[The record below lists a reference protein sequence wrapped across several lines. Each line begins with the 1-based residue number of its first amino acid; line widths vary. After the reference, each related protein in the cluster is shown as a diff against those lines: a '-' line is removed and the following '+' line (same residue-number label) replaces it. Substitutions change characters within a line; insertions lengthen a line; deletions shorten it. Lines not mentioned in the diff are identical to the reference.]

1 MTAEEIAAR
10 IEGWLRHYRGAVDEK
25 YRDRSI
31 SVLVHPLLGA
41 FLRRGF
47 PSRVTK
53 WKFGIRGI
61 PFRVEEDA
69 ALDPLAFIVRDEKSG
84 KPITGKYV
92 PG

>member
-1 MTAEEIAAR
+1 MPATD
-10 IEGWLRHYRGAVDEK
+10 VSV
-25 YRDRSI
+25 RDRPI
-31 SVLVHPLLGA
+31 AVVVHPLLGA

-47 PSRVTK
+47 PSRITR
-53 WKFGIRGI
+53 WRFGIRGI

-69 ALDPLAFIVRDEKSG
+69 ALDPLHFIVRDEKST